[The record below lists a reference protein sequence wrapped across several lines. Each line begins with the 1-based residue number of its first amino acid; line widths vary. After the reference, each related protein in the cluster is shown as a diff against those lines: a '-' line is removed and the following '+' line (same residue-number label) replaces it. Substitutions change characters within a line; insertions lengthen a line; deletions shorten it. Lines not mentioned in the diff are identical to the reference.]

1 MINSFSLALI
11 QLFDKSLRNIIWISL
26 GGSLII
32 FLIIWLVIGYTILET
47 DILTTDWLFGV
58 FDSVFQKIL
67 GFFGGTLILVITWFL
82 FPSVVTLVVAFLL
95 ENVAKAVEKKHYPHL
110 SKPRSQSL
118 SEILLIT
125 LKFTILSVIINVL
138 AAPIYISLLFFGPLN
153 LLIFYM
159 LNGYLLGREY
169 FELTIHRRANP
180 SQAKEIYKKFRGKII
195 LAGGVISFFMTIP
208 LVNMIAPI
216 IATAAMVHLIQ
227 KASKSFLS
235 INT

>member
-1 MINSFSLALI
+1 
-11 QLFDKSLRNIIWISL
+11 
-26 GGSLII
+26 
-32 FLIIWLVIGYTILET
+32 VIGYTILET